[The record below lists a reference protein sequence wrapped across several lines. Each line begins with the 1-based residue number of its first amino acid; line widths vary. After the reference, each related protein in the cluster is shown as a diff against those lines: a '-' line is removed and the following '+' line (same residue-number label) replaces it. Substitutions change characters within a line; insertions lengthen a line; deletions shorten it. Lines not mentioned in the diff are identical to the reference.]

1 MVKRKGRVYVICK
14 KDPRHKQR
22 QGFHTLAL
30 PHQQVMTPIPLQQ
43 GTDEKGVSAV
53 ESVDLHPT
61 VTRCLE
67 FLRQFKL
74 PF

>member
-1 MVKRKGRVYVICK
+1 MYVICK

-30 PHQQVMTPIPLQQ
+30 PHQQSFSPIPLQQ
-43 GTDEKGVSAV
+43 GIGERGVSVA